1 MSALACA
8 ECGAGLPPPNE
19 IGTSFC
25 VYCGTEHHDR
35 ASATFASSLAHRP
48 SWIAPEEL
56 EQDPALAGEQA
67 ARIPMTED
75 AVLTIVRE
83 HFAPAFSVSVCPHI
97 VPKREQAFRTV
108 HAVHLPERERILALF
123 DATPFGSGEEGF
135 VITAKRICWK
145 NPGELANAI
154 EWCDVESDVISPE
167 PPRLFLGNESILI
180 DDEAA
185 LDACADVFHLL
196 ALSSTIPQPGLSGR
210 ILATLSNVPD
220 YYGEFA
226 ETGERLIVRGESH
239 YPDFSGTAEYGTAF
253 LSGALAKP
261 DCTCWHCR
269 TPLYNDTPQCTYC
282 GAFPSEHGWLRT
294 G

>member
-1 MSALACA
+1 MSALSCA
-8 ECGAGLPPPNE
+8 QCGAGLPPPNE
-19 IGTSFC
+19 NGTSFC

-35 ASATFASSLAHRP
+35 SSATFASSIGRRP
-48 SWIAPEEL
+48 SYVDPD
-56 EQDPALAGEQA
+56 EQDASIAGEQA

-75 AVLTIVRE
+75 AVLTLVRE
-83 HFAPAFSVSVCPHI
+83 HFAPAFAVSVCPHI
-97 VPKREQAFRTV
+97 APKREQAFRDV
-108 HAVHLPERERILALF
+108 HADDLPERERILALY

-145 NPGELANAI
+145 NPGELPNTI
-154 EWCDVESDVISPE
+154 EWCDVDAEGLSPE
-167 PPRLFLGNESILI
+167 LPRLFLGRESIFI

-196 ALSSTIPQPGLSGR
+196 ALSSTVPQPGIEGR

-226 ETGERLIVRGESH
+226 ETGERLIVRKGESEW
-239 YPDFSGTAEYGTAF
+239 PDFSGTAEYGTAF
-253 LSGALAKP
+253 LSGEIAKP

-269 TPLYNDTPQCTYC
+269 TPLYTDTPQCTYC
-282 GAFPSEHGWLRT
+282 GAFPAEGGWLRT